1 MKFLATVVT
10 LALYSAVL
18 VSGACDDV
26 ADGFASLNG
35 GTTGGRGGTVVTVS
49 NVADLRKYATS
60 SGKYIIKVAGT
71 INVTPAGEEIKVASD
86 KTIVGVG
93 NNAAIQNGG
102 FGIHNVKNVIIR
114 NLRITNPG
122 DPDTSDHDGVQA
134 DTSSNIWIDHCHFE
148 SGGDGLVDLRKD
160 TTFYTVSYNIFR
172 NHDKTLGIG
181 WTENVSAQATI
192 HHNWFDK
199 TNQRNPSA
207 DNLRYV
213 HLYNNYLT
221 GVTSYGHYARGSTE
235 ARVENVYFSSTKNPL
250 TADGNAKLAASGN
263 TYQSCSGTVAPNKG
277 TVFNA
282 STFYSYKLDPTANV
296 PSIVSSQAGRQASI
310 C

>member
-1 MKFLATVVT
+1 MKFLSTVVT

-26 ADGFASLNG
+26 ADGFEPLNG

-71 INVTPAGEEIKVASD
+71 VTVTPAGEEIKVASD
-86 KTIVGVG
+86 RTIVGVG

-102 FGIHNVKNVIIR
+102 FGIHNVKNVITR
-114 NLRITNPG
+114 KLRITNPG
-122 DPDTSDHDGVQA
+122 DADTSDHDGIQA

-181 WTENVSAQATI
+181 WTENVSAQASI

-221 GVTSYGHYARGSTE
+221 SVTSYGHYARGATE
-235 ARVENVYFSSTKNPL
+235 ARVENVYFSNTRNPL
-250 TADGNAKLAASGN
+250 TADGNAKLAANGN
-263 TYQSCSGTVAPNKG
+263 TYQSCSGTIALNKG

-282 STFYSYKLDPTANV
+282 STFY
-296 PSIVSSQAGRQASI
+296 I
-310 C
+310 